1 MIEMLRICS
10 NGFSENATI
19 EELPP
24 EGKQHYVNLSLDI
37 TYVFMY
43 VNY

>member
-1 MIEMLRICS
+1 MIEILRVYAKGFLE
-10 NGFSENATI
+10 NGTI

-24 EGKQHYVNLSLDI
+24 LEANSITLTSLDI

-43 VNY
+43 VNC